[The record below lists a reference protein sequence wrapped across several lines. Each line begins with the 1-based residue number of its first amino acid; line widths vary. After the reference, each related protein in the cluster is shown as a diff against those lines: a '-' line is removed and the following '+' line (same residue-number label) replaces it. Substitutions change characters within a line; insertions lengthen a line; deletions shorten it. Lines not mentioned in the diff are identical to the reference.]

1 MPNSCQEDE
10 KRSVSTCCST
20 NGCKSVLKRISIG
33 VEDIFILYNINFGS
47 TSSNHFSKKKNLPPK
62 TDELKRLRT
71 MRLLTLLLKPV
82 IEISLN
88 DGQQKDFV
96 PSYTSRDHIQGFIS
110 ITARHDTPFD
120 EIYVTFEGTTK
131 TFVEKVSTALPA
143 NGRTEAFHVFLRL
156 IQPID
161 GESLPEDLIL
171 RAGQTYSI
179 PFTFVVPERILP
191 QSCTHSPTNPKI
203 HDLHLNL
210 PPSLGDPLAASIGNI
225 LLDDMAPE
233 MAVVSYA
240 VKVRL
245 FHGRNSSGKLILVAD
260 TARKLRIMPASA
272 EQRPIPFP
280 GGLKDDY
287 RPRKEKV
294 IKRGMFKGGKLGC
307 LTMESSQP
315 KSLRLPPLSSTSAS
329 RHTPSS
335 AYSSCPPVTTMATVN
350 LRFDPAES
358 SAPPP
363 KLSSLT
369 TKLKVATFFSSAPLS
384 DLPTRITDFHY
395 SSSKGVHVETIQ
407 LSARCVA
414 SAQWNRHSPTSSP
427 YPASPSSSTLTSF
440 SPTASSFYNG
450 GVFYTTQILVPVTL
464 PSSNNTTKTFVPTFH
479 SCLVSRTYAL
489 DLYLGTQAVGTT
501 NLHIK
506 LPVQVSMRGRTEEEH
521 APEYSALPPPDT
533 PTRSNSTATTTGSSG
548 VAASVWNSSTSTLL
562 RTESEHQQQ
571 SAPPGYSS
579 FSSVRNGRI
588 RYQTI

>member
-1 MPNSCQEDE
+1 
-10 KRSVSTCCST
+10 
-20 NGCKSVLKRISIG
+20 
-33 VEDIFILYNINFGS
+33 
-47 TSSNHFSKKKNLPPK
+47 
-62 TDELKRLRT
+62 
-71 MRLLTLLLKPV
+71 MRLLTSLLKPV
-82 IEISLN
+82 IEITLS
-88 DGQQKDFV
+88 DGKQKDFV
-96 PSYTSRDHIQGFIS
+96 PSYTSRDPIQGVVS
-110 ITARHDTPFD
+110 ITARYDTPFD

-143 NGRTEAFHVFLRL
+143 NGKTEAFHVFLRL

-161 GESLPEDLIL
+161 SDCIPEDRIL
-171 RAGQTYSI
+171 RDGQTYSI

-191 QSCTHSPTNPKI
+191 QSCTHSPTNIKI

-233 MAVVSYA
+233 MAVVSYV

-245 FHGRNSSGKLILVAD
+245 FHGRNSCGKLKLVAD
-260 TARKLRIMPASA
+260 TARKLRIMPVSA

-315 KSLRLPPLSSTSAS
+315 KSLRLPPLRSTSSDS

-350 LRFDPAES
+350 LRFDPTES
-358 SAPPP
+358 SSPPP
-363 KLSSLT
+363 KLSTLT
-369 TKLKVATFFSSAPLS
+369 AKLKVATFFSSVPLT

-407 LSARCVA
+407 LSSRCVA
-414 SAQWNRHSPTSSP
+414 SAQWTRHSPPPTTSSS
-427 YPASPSSSTLTSF
+427 SPSFSPTHSSPSPTTTTTNPTSF
-440 SPTASSFYNG
+440 FSSPPTPTPTASSFYNG
-450 GVFYTTQILVPVTL
+450 SVFYTTQILVPVTL
-464 PSSNNTTKTFVPTFH
+464 PSSNNTTKTFIPTFH

-489 DLYLGTQAVGTT
+489 DLYLSTQAQAVGTT

-506 LPVQVSMRGRTEEEH
+506 LPVQISMRGGREEEE
-521 APEYSALPPPDT
+521 APEYSALPPSLDS
-533 PTRSNSTATTTGSSG
+533 PTRRSNSTATTTTSGSG
-548 VAASVWNSSTSTLL
+548 VAVAASAWNNSSTSTLL
-562 RTESEHQQQ
+562 RTESEQQQ
-571 SAPPGYSS
+571 QQQQQLAPPGYTNMSS
-579 FSSVRNGRI
+579 ARSGRI

>member
-1 MPNSCQEDE
+1 
-10 KRSVSTCCST
+10 
-20 NGCKSVLKRISIG
+20 
-33 VEDIFILYNINFGS
+33 
-47 TSSNHFSKKKNLPPK
+47 
-62 TDELKRLRT
+62 
-71 MRLLTLLLKPV
+71 MRLLTSLLKPV
-82 IEISLN
+82 IEISLS
-88 DGQQKDFV
+88 DSQQKDFV
-96 PSYTSRDHIQGFIS
+96 PSYTSRDHIKGVVS
-110 ITARHDTPFD
+110 ITARYDTPFD

-161 GESLPEDLIL
+161 AESLPEERIL
-171 RAGQTYSI
+171 RSGQTYSI

-191 QSCTHSPTNPKI
+191 QSCTHSPANIKI

-210 PPSLGDPLAASIGNI
+210 PPSLGDPMAASIGNI

-240 VKVRL
+240 IKVRL
-245 FHGRNSSGKLILVAD
+245 FHGRNSSGKLNLVAD

-315 KSLRLPPLSSTSAS
+315 KSLRLPPLRSTSSS
-329 RHTPSS
+329 RHTLSS

-350 LRFDPAES
+350 LRFDPTDS
-358 SAPPP
+358 SSPPP
-363 KLSSLT
+363 KLSTLT
-369 TKLKVATFFSSAPLS
+369 TKLKVATFFSSAPLT

-407 LSARCVA
+407 LSSRCVA
-414 SAQWNRHSPTSSP
+414 SAQWTRHSPTSSP
-427 YPASPSSSTLTSF
+427 TSSPSSSTSTSF
-440 SPTASSFYNG
+440 SPSASSFYNG
-450 GVFYTTQILVPVTL
+450 AVFYTTQILVPVTL

-506 LPVQVSMRGRTEEEH
+506 LPVQISMRGGREEDH
-521 APEYSALPPPDT
+521 APEYSALPPPPDT
-533 PTRSNSTATTTGSSG
+533 PTRSNSTVTTTSGSG
-548 VAASVWNSSTSTLL
+548 VAASAWNSSTSTLL
-562 RTESEHQQQ
+562 RTESEQQQQ

-579 FSSVRNGRI
+579 FSSARNGRI
-588 RYQTI
+588 RYQTM

>member
-1 MPNSCQEDE
+1 
-10 KRSVSTCCST
+10 
-20 NGCKSVLKRISIG
+20 
-33 VEDIFILYNINFGS
+33 
-47 TSSNHFSKKKNLPPK
+47 
-62 TDELKRLRT
+62 
-71 MRLLTLLLKPV
+71 MRLLTSLLKPV
-82 IEISLN
+82 IEISLS

-96 PSYTSRDHIQGFIS
+96 PSYTSRDHIQGVVS
-110 ITARHDTPFD
+110 ITARCDTPFD

-161 GESLPEDLIL
+161 AESLPGDRIL
-171 RAGQTYSI
+171 KAGQTYSI

-191 QSCTHSPTNPKI
+191 QSCTHSPANIKI

-210 PPSLGDPLAASIGNI
+210 PPSLGDPMAASIGNI

-240 VKVRL
+240 VKFRL
-245 FHGRNSSGKLILVAD
+245 FHGRNSSGKLGLVAD

-315 KSLRLPPLSSTSAS
+315 KSLRLPPLHSAFSS

-350 LRFDPAES
+350 LRFDPTDS
-358 SAPPP
+358 SFRPP
-363 KLSSLT
+363 KLSTLT
-369 TKLKVATFFSSAPLS
+369 TKLKVATFFSSTPLT

-407 LSARCVA
+407 LSSRCVA
-414 SAQWNRHSPTSSP
+414 SAQWARHSPTSSP
-427 YPASPSSSTLTSF
+427 SSSTPTSF
-440 SPTASSFYNG
+440 FPTASSFYNG
-450 GVFYTTQILVPVTL
+450 AVFYTTQILVPVTL
-464 PSSNNTTKTFVPTFH
+464 PSSNNTTKTFIPTFH
-479 SCLVSRTYAL
+479 SCLVSRTYTL

-506 LPVQVSMRGRTEEEH
+506 LPVQISMKGGREEED

-533 PTRSNSTATTTGSSG
+533 PTRSNSTATTTMTGSG
-548 VAASVWNSSTSTLL
+548 VAASAWNSSTSTLL
-562 RTESEHQQQ
+562 RTESEEQQQ
-571 SAPPGYSS
+571 SAAPPGYSS
-579 FSSVRNGRI
+579 VNSARNGRI
-588 RYQTI
+588 RYQTT

>member
-1 MPNSCQEDE
+1 
-10 KRSVSTCCST
+10 
-20 NGCKSVLKRISIG
+20 
-33 VEDIFILYNINFGS
+33 
-47 TSSNHFSKKKNLPPK
+47 
-62 TDELKRLRT
+62 
-71 MRLLTLLLKPV
+71 MRLLTSLLKPV

-96 PSYTSRDHIQGFIS
+96 PSYTSRDHIQGVVS
-110 ITARHDTPFD
+110 ITARYDTPFD

-131 TFVEKVSTALPA
+131 TFVEKISTALPA
-143 NGRTEAFHVFLRL
+143 HGRTEAFHVFLRL
-156 IQPID
+156 IQPINA
-161 GESLPEDLIL
+161 ESLPEDLIL

-191 QSCTHSPTNPKI
+191 QSCTHSPTNNKI

-210 PPSLGDPLAASIGNI
+210 PPSLGDPMAASIGNI

-245 FHGRNSSGKLILVAD
+245 FHGRNSSGKLNLVAD

-315 KSLRLPPLSSTSAS
+315 KSLRLPPLRSTSSS

-350 LRFDPAES
+350 LRFDPTDS
-358 SAPPP
+358 SSPPP
-363 KLSSLT
+363 KLSTLT

-384 DLPTRITDFHY
+384 ELPTRITDFHY

-407 LSARCVA
+407 LSSRCVA
-414 SAQWNRHSPTSSP
+414 SAKWARHSPTSST
-427 YPASPSSSTLTSF
+427 SSSIST
-440 SPTASSFYNG
+440 TASSFYNG

-464 PSSNNTTKTFVPTFH
+464 PSSNSTTKTFVPTFH

-489 DLYLGTQAVGTT
+489 DLYLSTQAVGTT

-506 LPVQVSMRGRTEEEH
+506 LPVQVSTRGGREEEH
-521 APEYSALPPPDT
+521 APEYSALPPSDT
-533 PTRSNSTATTTGSSG
+533 PTRSNSTATTSSSSP
-548 VAASVWNSSTSTLL
+548 VAASAWNSSTSTLL
-562 RTESEHQQQ
+562 LTENEQQQQ

-579 FSSVRNGRI
+579 FSSARNGRI
-588 RYQTI
+588 RYQTM